1 MSHYCIAVDLDKC
14 IGCYGC
20 EVGCKNE
27 NNIALG
33 ERWNR
38 VIQVGP
44 TGTFPDLEQ
53 YFLPVMCQ
61 QCENSP
67 CTHVCPTGASYRNED
82 GVVLVDKAKCIGCK
96 YCMMA
101 CPYGVRS
108 WNESEK
114 VVEKCTLCQQL
125 DEPYCVTNCAVH
137 ARFYGDLDDPNSDVS
152 KLLTEKGG
160 SVHRLTD
167 AGNGPASFYVLSDKY
182 ASWIPDTELDG
193 TVGVYAA
200 GSLQRKEG

>member
-1 MSHYCIAVDLDKC
+1 MSRYCIAVDLDKC

-82 GVVLVDKAKCIGCK
+82 GVVLVD
-96 YCMMA
+96 
-101 CPYGVRS
+101 
-108 WNESEK
+108 
-114 VVEKCTLCQQL
+114 
-125 DEPYCVTNCAVH
+125 
-137 ARFYGDLDDPNSDVS
+137 
-152 KLLTEKGG
+152 
-160 SVHRLTD
+160 
-167 AGNGPASFYVLSDKY
+167 
-182 ASWIPDTELDG
+182 
-193 TVGVYAA
+193 
-200 GSLQRKEG
+200 